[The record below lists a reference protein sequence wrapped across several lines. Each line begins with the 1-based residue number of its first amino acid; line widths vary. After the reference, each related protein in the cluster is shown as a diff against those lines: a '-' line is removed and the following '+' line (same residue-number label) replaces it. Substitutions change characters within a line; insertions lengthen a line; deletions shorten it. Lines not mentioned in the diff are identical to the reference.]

1 MAEETVI
8 RVLNQRLQDPIEQS
22 NKKKGR
28 LKFGRTFWVLSWAAL
43 VIIIMGSL
51 STPLFEEF
59 DKQLHF
65 IGYLMLGVLFTSS
78 QKGIFIVVSL
88 CSILGLSVVIEVIQ
102 GFMGR
107 SPDWSDLLSN
117 GYGVV
122 AGFLIAMLGKTMFR
136 YFKAEKSNLLSKKRS
151 RRFPKGKKIFSQG
164 EKAKYLYV
172 VLSGEVLLYRKDN
185 GEKKPIDIVYPGEV
199 FGEMG
204 LITDDVRFAAARASE
219 ECDVFVMSKEELF
232 YTQNEGSSHPA
243 ILVLQTL
250 ARRLQQANE
259 REAQLLAGKSKGQN
273 Q

>member
-8 RVLNQRLQDPIEQS
+8 RVLNKKLNEPIIS
-22 NKKKGR
+22 APKTKSFA
-28 LKFGRTFWVLSWAAL
+28 FGRGFWVFSWAAL

-65 IGYLMLGVLFTSS
+65 VGYLMLGALFTSS
-78 QKGIFIVVSL
+78 QRGIYIVVSL
-88 CSILGLSVVIEVIQ
+88 CGILGLSVVIEVLQ

-117 GYGVV
+117 CYGT
-122 AGFLIAMLGKTMFR
+122 ASGFFIAMLGKAMRR
-136 YFKAEKSNLLSKKRS
+136 YLKTEKSNLLSKKRS
-151 RRFPKGKKIFSQG
+151 RRFVKGKKIFSQG

-172 VLSGEVLLYRKDN
+172 VLAGEILLYRKEN
-185 GEKKPIDIVYPGEV
+185 GQKKPIDIVYPGEV

-204 LITDDVRFAAARASE
+204 LITDDLRFAAARASE
-219 ECDVFVMSKEELF
+219 DSEVFVMSKEELF
-232 YTQNEGSSHPA
+232 FSQNEGNSHPA

-259 REAQLLAGKSKGQN
+259 REALLKQANKKHQN